1 MNTQRKITTPTVII
15 LTCTV
20 ITLAASA
27 FFYQWLLGRDY
38 PAVLTTAIYI
48 IVAVIIIIISC
59 IIMNKYFT
67 NLIKQSTDI
76 ALDEINEKD
85 GMLTDALEK
94 ALEKAQ
100 AASRAKSEFLS
111 NMSHEIR
118 TPMNAII
125 GMTNIA
131 MSAHSIERKDYALGK
146 ICDASVHL
154 LGIINDVLDMSKI
167 EANMLELHP
176 TTFVIEDMIK
186 KVISIVNF
194 RIVEKYIKF
203 SVYIDEDI
211 PSALVCDDQR
221 LSQIITNLL
230 SNATK
235 FTPEKGIV
243 SLKVSLVGEVD
254 NIYEIKFEISDT
266 GVGISDEQQA
276 RLFNP
281 FEQADSSTA
290 RKYGGTGLG
299 LAITKRILELM
310 GGSISVSSKL
320 GIGSTFTFT
329 VKAEKP
335 GEDMLKLLRISG
347 GSKINDIRILV
358 VDDDEDI
365 LEYFIDI
372 AMRLKIPCDTAING
386 EEAIKLIESGRKYDI
401 YFVDW
406 QMPGIDGIELSKKI
420 HEIKKDDP
428 VIIMISSVQW
438 HDIAQAAKDAGING
452 FLPKP
457 IFPSDIITCINNSFG
472 VDILNESN
480 RNKSDNIDSFW
491 GYRVLLVEDIEI
503 NREIVMALLEP
514 TLVEIDCAEN
524 GAEALRMYLEDPEN
538 YNIIFMDIQMP
549 VMDGYDATRQIRE
562 QVTPNAKTIPI
573 IAMTANVF
581 MEDVDQ
587 CLNAGMDD
595 HIGKPLDFDAVL
607 RILRRHLFKQRPAKE
622 RRRGDRR
629 VSKTDRRQSEERR
642 KGDRRS
648 GG

>member
-1 MNTQRKITTPTVII
+1 MNKDFPAELAIITYITIAVIVVVFSSII
-15 LTCTV
+15 L
-20 ITLAASA
+20 
-27 FFYQWLLGRDY
+27 
-38 PAVLTTAIYI
+38 
-48 IVAVIIIIISC
+48 
-59 IIMNKYFT
+59 NEYFKR
-67 NLIKQSTDI
+67 LIKQNSENVFNKTC
-76 ALDEINEKD
+76 EKD
-85 GMLTDALEK
+85 RQLVE

-186 KVISIVNF
+186 KVISIINF
-194 RIVEKYIKF
+194 RIVEKQIKF
-203 SVYIDEDI
+203 SVYIDENI
-211 PSALVCDDQR
+211 PGALVCDDQR

-230 SNATK
+230 SNAAK
-235 FTPEKGIV
+235 FTPEKGSV
-243 SLKVSLVGEVD
+243 SLKVSLAGEVND
-254 NIYEIKFEISDT
+254 VYEIKFEVSDT
-266 GVGISDEQQA
+266 GLGISEEQQT

-310 GGSISVSSKL
+310 GGNITVSSKL
-320 GIGSTFTFT
+320 GVGSTFTFT
-329 VKAEKP
+329 IKAEKP
-335 GEDMLKLLRISG
+335 NEDKIRDLRISG
-347 GSKINDIRILV
+347 SASVNDIKILV
-358 VDDDEDI
+358 VDDDKDI
-365 LEYFIDI
+365 LEYFDDI
-372 AMRLKIPCDTAING
+372 AMRLKVPCDSAASG
-386 EEAIKLIESGRKYDI
+386 EAALELIEKGRDYDI

-406 QMPGIDGIELSKKI
+406 QMPGIDGIELSRRI

-438 HDIAQAAKDAGING
+438 HDIATAAKDAGIKG

-457 IFPSDIITCINNSFG
+457 IFPSDVITCINNCFG

-480 RNKSDNIDSFW
+480 RNKNNNVDSFW

-514 TLVEIDCAEN
+514 TLVDIDCAEN
-524 GAEALRMYLEDPEN
+524 GAEALRIYSEAPDE
-538 YNIIFMDIQMP
+538 YNIVFMDIQMP
-549 VMDGYDATRQIRE
+549 VMDGYEATRKIRAFE
-562 QVTPNAKTIPI
+562 SDKDNNIPI

-581 MEDVDQ
+581 MEDVSQ
-587 CLNAGMDD
+587 CLEAGMDD

-607 RILRRHLFKQRPAKE
+607 CILRRHLFRQRPAKE

-629 VSKTDRRQSEERR
+629 KSSGDRRQGAERR
-642 KGDRRS
+642 KGDRRAS
-648 GG
+648 E

>member
-1 MNTQRKITTPTVII
+1 MEEAVTSIQEHDRL
-15 LTCTV
+15 LT
-20 ITLAASA
+20 
-27 FFYQWLLGRDY
+27 
-38 PAVLTTAIYI
+38 
-48 IVAVIIIIISC
+48 
-59 IIMNKYFT
+59 
-67 NLIKQSTDI
+67 
-76 ALDEINEKD
+76 E
-85 GMLTDALEK
+85 

-100 AASRAKSEFLS
+100 AASKAKSEFLS

-131 MSAHSIERKDYALGK
+131 MSARSIERKDYALGK

-186 KVISIVNF
+186 KVVSIINF
-194 RIVEKYIKF
+194 RIVEKHIKF
-203 SVYIDEDI
+203 SVYIDENI
-211 PSALVCDDQR
+211 PKVLVCDDQR

-235 FTPEKGIV
+235 FTPENGTV
-243 SLKVSLVGEVD
+243 SLKVSLTGAVND
-254 NIYEIKFEISDT
+254 IYEIMFEISDT

-299 LAITKRILELM
+299 LAITKSILELM
-310 GGSISVSSKL
+310 GGSITVKSGL
-320 GIGSTFTFT
+320 GEGSTFTVT
-329 VKAEKP
+329 IKAVKPNE
-335 GEDMLKLLRISG
+335 ENINILKLSG
-347 GSKINDIRILV
+347 STNVNVIRILV

-365 LEYFIDI
+365 LEYFEDI
-372 AMRLKIPCDTAING
+372 AIRLKIPCDTAQSG
-386 EEAIKLIESGRKYDI
+386 EKALELIESGREYDI

-406 QMPGIDGIELSKKI
+406 QMPGIDGIELSRRI
-420 HEIKKDDP
+420 HEIKSDDP
-428 VIIMISSVQW
+428 VIIMISSFQW
-438 HDIAQAAKDAGING
+438 HDIAESAKKAGIRG

-457 IFPSDIITCINNSFG
+457 IFPSDVITCINNSFG
-472 VDILNESN
+472 VDILNESS
-480 RNKSDNIDSFW
+480 RSITDTVDSFW

-514 TLVEIDCAEN
+514 TLVDIDCAEN
-524 GAEALRMYLEDPEN
+524 GAEAVRIYSEAPEN

-549 VMDGYDATRQIRE
+549 VMDGYEATRKIRAIK
-562 QVTPNAKTIPI
+562 NDKAKKIPI

-581 MEDVDQ
+581 MEDVNQ
-587 CLNAGMDD
+587 CLEVGMDD
-595 HIGKPLDFDAVL
+595 HLGKPLDFDAVL
-607 RILRRHLFKQRPAKE
+607 SILRRHLFRQRPAKD
-622 RRRGDRR
+622 RRRKDRRQNTGDRR
-629 VSKTDRRQSEERR
+629 QGIERR
-642 KGDRRS
+642 KGDRRA

>member
-1 MNTQRKITTPTVII
+1 MNSKKRMITPFI
-15 LTCTV
+15 LIFVCAAV
-20 ITLAASA
+20 TLAASA
-27 FFYQWLLGRDY
+27 FLYGWLFHAGLHQ
-38 PAVLTTAIYI
+38 VLIMILFIAIVI
-48 IVAVIIIIISC
+48 IVIFISGLM
-59 IIMNKYFT
+59 MNKYI
-67 NLIKQSTDI
+67 NSI
-76 ALDEINEKD
+76 LDQNSERISNETHEKD
-85 GMLTDALEK
+85 KQLIE

-100 AASRAKSEFLS
+100 AASQAKSEFLS

-176 TTFVIEDMIK
+176 TTFVIEEMIK

-194 RIVEKYIKF
+194 RIVEKQIKL
-203 SVYIDEDI
+203 SVFIDDKI

-235 FTPEKGIV
+235 FTPENGSV
-243 SLKVSLVGEVD
+243 SLKVSLEEETD
-254 NIYEIKFEISDT
+254 NVYEIKFEITDT

-310 GGSISVSSKL
+310 GGSISVSSRL

-329 VKAEKP
+329 VKAKKP
-335 GEDMLKLLRISG
+335 SDDMIRFLSISG
-347 GSKINDIRILV
+347 NAKGSDIKILV

-365 LEYFIDI
+365 LDYFDDI
-372 AMRLKIPCDTAING
+372 AMRLKVPCDTALNG
-386 EEAIKLIESGRKYDI
+386 EEAIKLIEAGNKYDL

-406 QMPGIDGIELSKKI
+406 QMPGIDGIELSRRI
-420 HEIKKDDP
+420 HELKKDDP

-438 HDIAQAAKDAGING
+438 HDIAEDAKNAGVNG

-457 IFPSDIITCINNSFG
+457 IFPSDVITCINNNFG
-472 VDILNESN
+472 IDILNE
-480 RNKSDNIDSFW
+480 KSRSKTDNADSFW

-503 NREIVMALLEP
+503 NREIVLALLEP
-514 TLVEIDCAEN
+514 TLVEIDSAEN
-524 GAEALRMYLEDPEN
+524 GAEALKMYKEAPEN

-549 VMDGYDATRQIRE
+549 IMDGYEATRQIRSQDTE
-562 QVTPNAKTIPI
+562 NAKTIPI

-581 MEDVDQ
+581 MEDVNQ
-587 CLNAGMDD
+587 CLESGMDD
-595 HIGKPLDFDAVL
+595 HLGKPLDFDAVL
-607 RILRRHLFKQRPAKE
+607 RILRKHLFRQRPAKE
-622 RRRGDRR
+622 RRKGDRR
-629 VSKTDRRQSEERR
+629 SRQGDRRQLGERR

-648 GG
+648 GV